1 MFKLVEMFVMFRNHA
16 TETVF
21 FSSWDAARSAA
32 KLAMYIHKAV
42 YVCLTNRITGEIYE
56 YGTDE

>member
-1 MFKLVEMFVMFRNHA
+1 MFQCVEMYVLFRNHK

-32 KLAMYIHKAV
+32 TLAMRIHKAL